1 MQKLACWFVQAGR
14 FGGMYAGFPRENAS
28 TAPLSL
34 CMAIPSSGPS
44 FATMMKDLKT
54 WVVEPAT
61 ENKNAYAEGTEDDG
75 SLQLALTT
83 AGRECLQLSC
93 MDLQTGRCLCLSL
106 SWIQETND
114 VWETATLPRRH
125 TLQDPQSLC
134 ESSFTAVKL
143 KRKGRT
149 ADGHSCDCTDKP
161 KKKADVAA
169 SPLNLFGSKE
179 KKGTEQIAK
188 ELERERQQAE
198 RENADKEMAT
208 AFGEFE
214 GAKEHY
220 DKAISEVNSAWKAFL
235 EQQPKYETS
244 FWLLKAMHDSEC
256 RKLMEDHNG
265 AMADCHK
272 NWLTAREEYF
282 ARARVPQCVQG
293 EEPAFEFQ
301 VSPLLSVLAPL
312 LFSAGAQEKSSRL
325 THFL

>member
-1 MQKLACWFVQAGR
+1 MPAFPQKKLQF
-14 FGGMYAGFPRENAS
+14 
-28 TAPLSL
+28 LL
-34 CMAIPSSGPS
+34 
-44 FATMMKDLKT
+44 LK
-54 WVVEPAT
+54 
-61 ENKNAYAEGTEDDG
+61 NKNAYALGTNAS
-75 SLQLALTT
+75 SLHSRKRMPSAVLH
-83 AGRECLQLSC
+83 GPP
-93 MDLQTGRCLCLSL
+93 D
-106 SWIQETND
+106 W
-114 VWETATLPRRH
+114 WENATFPRRH
-125 TLQDPQSLC
+125 ALQDPQSLC

-149 ADGHSCDCTDKP
+149 ADGLSCDCTDKP

-265 AMADCHK
+265 VMADCHK

-282 ARARVPQCVQG
+282 ALPGFTASLCSGSTTLLSRSTG
-293 EEPAFEFQ
+293 EEQQA
-301 VSPLLSVLAPL
+301 
-312 LFSAGAQEKSSRL
+312 
-325 THFL
+325 